1 MRGFRRRLPD
11 ARPEDGPLS
20 EARRYEALGR
30 VLAALSG
37 DAEMRD
43 ACRDLTWWQAA
54 DESWHIEWGDG
65 PYASEVADLVV
76 GRLRE
81 AVPDA
86 GLAAPSGP
94 GTRTEANI
102 DVMGIGFLLHAVDPL
117 GLERLRTT
125 PGLWRMAASISAVDD
140 GEPAGRG
147 GSRRHWE
154 ELLGG

>member
-1 MRGFRRRLPD
+1 MRGFRRRLPG
-11 ARPEDGPLS
+11 ARPEDGPLP

-30 VLAALSG
+30 VLAALSE

-65 PYASEVADLVV
+65 PYASEAADLVV
-76 GRLRE
+76 ERLR
-81 AVPDA
+81 AAGPDA
-86 GLAAPSGP
+86 GLAASSGP
-94 GTRTEANI
+94 ATRTEANI
-102 DVMGIGFLLHAVDPL
+102 DVMGVGLLLRAVDPL

-125 PGLWRMAASISAVDD
+125 PGLWRMAASISAAD

-147 GSRRHWE
+147 ESRRHWE